1 MLCLIASNWKHS
13 SHNCILQELNLD
25 YRGHIYSNH
34 LQHILSV
41 FLFIPCRMFCTCRK
55 RRKLFAMKKQ
65 ARERMQAGGGATAD
79 GGDAEL
85 FALNNI
91 KSKKVMQVRNREEFC
106 FWRKL
111 W

>member
-1 MLCLIASNWKHS
+1 
-13 SHNCILQELNLD
+13 
-25 YRGHIYSNH
+25 
-34 LQHILSV
+34 
-41 FLFIPCRMFCTCRK
+41 
-55 RRKLFAMKKQ
+55 MKKQ

-111 W
+111 